1 MDTQTSNTHPALHYD
16 GGRAVV
22 GIQSEKGMTTLIQ
35 RDPAGVTITPGSRD
49 NCQPAPLPYPPL
61 AHRWALTD
69 VAQYKLDISKPSGG
83 LPTWTS
89 LVDGAREADAAYV
102 QSIRPEEPNVVA
114 CWVVA
119 TYFHPLFLTFP
130 RLNLMGEKGSGKS
143 KRAAVISHIAHNGL
157 LQLDPTPASLFRQIH
172 PLAPTLCL
180 DEMENLGSVDKDI
193 LRLINAGYKAG
204 ATVVRCEGE
213 ERTPTA
219 FNAYCPMVLASISGL
234 NDVTADRSI
243 TLVMRKGKDLAQI
256 NREVEPGHQGF
267 AWIRHRAYRM
277 ALGGSKAVDAM
288 RTTVQYPPWLSGRA
302 LELFRPLL
310 TIASLVEGEGD
321 PSVRKDVLAIAED
334 HVASQ
339 HPLSKDGW
347 ALFNILWDLLAA
359 AESVKVYPSTLLPRM
374 KLKLDSPYLKAEQV
388 GRMLQR
394 YQFKAGAND
403 KTGKPYTIT
412 RALFTVKA
420 EEHSFPMEP
429 WPSPQPVSP
438 VLHTE
443 PAP

>member
-1 MDTQTSNTHPALHYD
+1 MATPPPGSTHPALHYD

-22 GIQSEKGMTTLIQ
+22 GIQNEKGVTTLVECDDKGQI
-35 RDPAGVTITPGSRD
+35 TLTPGISE
-49 NCQPAPLPYPPL
+49 NCQPAPLPYPAL
-61 AHRWALTD
+61 AHRWAMAD
-69 VAQYKLDISKPSGG
+69 VQKYKVDSA
-83 LPTWTS
+83 LPTWKT
-89 LVDGAREADAAYV
+89 LVEVARNADAAYV
-102 QSIRPEEPNVVA
+102 QSIRPEEPNLVA

-143 KRAAVISHIAHNGL
+143 KRAAVIAHMAHNGL

-243 TLVMRKGKDLAQI
+243 TLVMRKGQDPAKV
-256 NREVEPGHQGF
+256 NREVEPGDKYLT
-267 AWIRHRAYRM
+267 WVRHAAYRM
-277 ALGGSKAVDAM
+277 LLSNFKAVDAM
-288 RTTVQYPPWLSGRA
+288 RATLKYPEWLSGRA

-310 TIASLVEGEGD
+310 TIASLVEVEGD
-321 PSVRKDVLAIAED
+321 PSVRADVLAIAEE

-347 ALFNILWDLLAA
+347 ALFNVLWDLLADV
-359 AESVKVYPSTLLPRM
+359 ESVKVYPSTLLPRM
-374 KLKLDSPYLKAEQV
+374 KLKLDSPYLKAEHV

-403 KTGKPYTIT
+403 KAGKPYTIT
-412 RALFTVKA
+412 RTAFTQKA
-420 EEHSFPMEP
+420 EEHGFPMEP
-429 WPSPQPVSP
+429 WPSAKPIAP

>member
-1 MDTQTSNTHPALHYD
+1 
-16 GGRAVV
+16 VV
-22 GIQSEKGMTTLIQ
+22 GIQSEKGITTLIQ
-35 RDPAGVTITPGSRD
+35 RDAAGITLTPGGGL

-61 AHRWALTD
+61 ADRWSMED
-69 VAQYKLDISKPSGG
+69 VEQYKLYVSKPGGG
-83 LPTWTS
+83 LPPWKA
-89 LVDGAREADAAYV
+89 LVKLARETDMDYV
-102 QSIRPEEPNVVA
+102 QSIRPEEPSLVA

-143 KRAAVISHIAHNGL
+143 KRTQVVAHMAHNGL

-204 ATVVRCEGE
+204 AMVVRCEGDD
-213 ERTPTA
+213 RVPTA

-243 TLVMRKGKDLAQI
+243 TLVMRKGKDVATL
-256 NREVEPGHQGF
+256 NREVEPSDERF
-267 AWIRHRAYRM
+267 SLVRHAAYRM
-277 ALGGSKAVDAM
+277 ALGNYKAVEAM
-288 RTTVQYPPWLSGRA
+288 RTTVKYPSWLSGRA

-310 TIASLVEGEGD
+310 TIASLVEAEGD
-321 PSVRKDVLAIAED
+321 PSVRKDVLSLAEE

-347 ALFNILWDLLAA
+347 ALFNVLWDLLAS

-374 KLKLDSPYLKAEQV
+374 KLKLDSPYLKAEHV

-394 YQFKAGAND
+394 YQFKAGPND
-403 KTGKPYTIT
+403 KAGKPYTIT

-420 EEHSFPMEP
+420 QECDFPLEL
-429 WPSPQPVSP
+429 WPAPTTAIPAAFHQ
-438 VLHTE
+438 E